1 MSVSELSASSQNYL
15 KVIWSLEE
23 WSADAAST
31 SAIADKLGVRT
42 STASDAIRRLVDQG
56 LVDHT
61 PYGGVHLTERGRRYA
76 VEMIRR
82 HRLIETLLV
91 RVLDFTWDEVHDE
104 ADLLEHAVSDRFI
117 ERADQV
123 LGYPGRDPH
132 GDPIPRADGTVERLD
147 VVPLAA
153 LPPGTPARVERI
165 ADHDSSLLQFFST
178 RGITVGA
185 VVETRPA
192 EPYSETIGVVVRGR
206 DGSTALGSAAL
217 HAVWVK
223 AESQPWPASPS
234 AADPARPSSDAAGTP

>member
-23 WSADAAST
+23 WSPAAATT

-42 STASDAIRRLVDQG
+42 STASDAIRRLADQG
-56 LVDHT
+56 LINHT

-82 HRLIETLLV
+82 HRLLETLLV

-104 ADLLEHAVSDRFI
+104 ADRLEHAVSDRFI
-117 ERADQV
+117 ERADTL
-123 LGYPGRDPH
+123 LGFPDRDPH

-147 VVPLAA
+147 VRPLAA
-153 LPPGTPARVERI
+153 LTPGVTARVERI

-178 RGITVGA
+178 KGIVVGA
-185 VVETRPA
+185 TVETRPA
-192 EPYSETIGVVVRGR
+192 EPYSETIAVVVHGR
-206 DGSTALGSAAL
+206 DDATPLGPAAL
-217 HAVWVK
+217 HAVWVSPN
-223 AESQPWPASPS
+223 SQGT
-234 AADPARPSSDAAGTP
+234 AD